1 MIPTVGAGFLE
12 VDVVRNEVDLRLGLT
27 ELALSFRDREL
38 PLQLLELDFRDFV
51 PDLLPELC
59 QLESALEPFTLG
71 IYRCFL
77 ELFHGLGSL
86 KVVLDLLELGIR
98 GHRCLGKVLRRLR
111 VVRFLTSEEELE
123 ILASQDIAA
132 LFGKSLQDHV
142 NFVPRVLKVDL
153 QLNSRRLMAP
163 LAISPATRVPV
174 SRIVSVHFFLL
185 PAPWR
190 SLLLPNQWSYTKRP
204 MLPQWQHWRRKR
216 VFCELNIQGNSAKII
231 HEKQ

>member
-1 MIPTVGAGFLE
+1 MIPTVGAGLLE
-12 VDVVRNEVDLRLGLT
+12 VDVVRNELDLRLGLT

-98 GHRCLGKVLRRLR
+98 GHRCLGKVLRRPRDLDLR
-111 VVRFLTSEEELE
+111 LEFGEL
-123 ILASQDIAA
+123 LH
-132 LFGKSLQDHV
+132 LG
-142 NFVPRVLKVDL
+142 
-153 QLNSRRLMAP
+153 
-163 LAISPATRVPV
+163 
-174 SRIVSVHFFLL
+174 
-185 PAPWR
+185 
-190 SLLLPNQWSYTKRP
+190 
-204 MLPQWQHWRRKR
+204 
-216 VFCELNIQGNSAKII
+216 
-231 HEKQ
+231 